1 LRKDIWRIV
10 VALEKLAGIEGQDSD
25 EELLLW
31 PELEGEET
39 EIQGSKDKGKQKEE
53 RINRVEEKEDV
64 GGQEEENGME
74 DVEERSNNFSLVAYS
89 IGTGA
94 F

>member
-53 RINRVEEKEDV
+53 RINRVEEKEEV

>member
-10 VALEKLAGIEGQDSD
+10 VVLEKLAGIEGQDSD

-53 RINRVEEKEDV
+53 RINRVEEKEEV

>member
-1 LRKDIWRIV
+1 V

-53 RINRVEEKEDV
+53 RINRVEEKEEV

>member
-1 LRKDIWRIV
+1 M
-10 VALEKLAGIEGQDSD
+10 ALEKLAGIEGQDSD